1 MTEEQLKMLDA
12 VARAGSFRAA
22 AARLGRSQSAVSKA
36 VIAFEEQLGF
46 AIFSRE
52 TYRPTLTSRGSAF
65 LERARSLI
73 AEIDGLKAYGS
84 ELVAGV
90 EPVFGVAVHHI
101 CPIDK
106 VLDALGAVSRQFPN
120 TRFDLSIE
128 AGRGTVNRLKE
139 GKADL
144 AVSQEIYS
152 DAEIEVQPLLDI
164 HMVLVRAPHFLP
176 EVGETIMVPRQAALR
191 LPQVVVR
198 EAGAA
203 EGGVPFALLDGKGHQ
218 WLVNDFTTKKQIIRA
233 GLAWGRLP
241 LHHAEAELADGSL
254 IHMDV
259 EGIKTI
265 NKVQMK
271 TQRRRAQSYGAVAQ
285 AFWQALGERA
295 GA

>member
-101 CPIDK
+101 
-106 VLDALGAVSRQFPN
+106 SRQFPN

-128 AGRGTVNRLKE
+128 AGRGAVNRLKE